1 MPQGL
6 GKFSNDDVRRVFSR
20 AGSVDETQVT
30 GALEELERQIAH
42 WTSSSTG
49 LRNAIEESAA
59 AGERQLGAGL
69 AAGIDGLIEDFQ
81 QSEMDE
87 NAARAKLERTSL
99 ADITNPELLKAAN
112 KALTS
117 YLDLSR
123 SVSQAYHD
131 ARWRL
136 MEARARFMPSA
147 PSGPVHGEITD
158 LDALIKS

>member
-1 MPQGL
+1 MPQAL
-6 GKFSNDDVRRVFSR
+6 RKFSNDDVRLVFRR
-20 AGSVDETQVT
+20 ASSVEETQVA
-30 GALEELERQIAH
+30 GAMEELQRQLAR
-42 WTSSSTG
+42 WTASSAG
-49 LRNAIEESAA
+49 LRSAIEESAA
-59 AGERQLGAGL
+59 AGEQKLKAGF
-69 AAGIDGLIEDFQ
+69 ADSVDSLIEDFQ
-81 QSEMDE
+81 QSEKDE
-87 NAARAKLERTSL
+87 NATRAQIERTSL
-99 ADITNPELLKAAN
+99 ADITNPDLLNVAN

-147 PSGPVHGEITD
+147 PTGPVHGDVTD

>member
-1 MPQGL
+1 MPQAL
-6 GKFSNDDVRRVFSR
+6 RKFSNDDVLRVFSR
-20 AGSVDETQVT
+20 ASSVDETQVA

-42 WTSSSTG
+42 WTASSMG

-59 AGERQLGAGL
+59 AGERNIAVGSAIGV
-69 AAGIDGLIEDFQ
+69 DRLIGDFQ

-87 NAARAKLERTSL
+87 NAARANIERTSL
-99 ADITNPELLKAAN
+99 ADITNPDLLKVAN
-112 KALTS
+112 QALTS

-147 PSGPVHGEITD
+147 PTGPVHGDITD

>member
-1 MPQGL
+1 MPQAL
-6 GKFSNDDVRRVFSR
+6 EKFSSEDIRQVFRRAS
-20 AGSVDETQVT
+20 SVEETQVAA
-30 GALEELERQIAH
+30 ALEELERQLAH
-42 WTSSSTG
+42 WTASSAG
-49 LRNAIEESAA
+49 LRSAIEDSAA
-59 AGERQLGAGL
+59 ASEHKLMAGF
-69 AAGIDGLIEDFQ
+69 ADGVDGLIEDFQ

-87 NAARAKLERTSL
+87 NAARAKIERTSL
-99 ADITNPELLKAAN
+99 ADITNPELLKVAN

-147 PSGPVHGEITD
+147 PSGPVLGEITD